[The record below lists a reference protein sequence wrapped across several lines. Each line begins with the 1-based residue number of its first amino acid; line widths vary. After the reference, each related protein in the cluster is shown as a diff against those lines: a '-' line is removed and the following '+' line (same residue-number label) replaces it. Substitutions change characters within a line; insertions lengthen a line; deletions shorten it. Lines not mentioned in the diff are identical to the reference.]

1 MSMEIGTDDN
11 PQHWHED
18 IGDDV
23 GNRLNWL
30 RAGVLGANDGIV
42 SVAGIVMG
50 VAGATSERSPVFVA
64 GVAGLVAGAL
74 SMAAG
79 EYVSVNAQR
88 DSEQAM
94 LALEAQELERMPETE
109 LRELAKMYE
118 RKGLSRETAKKVAQE
133 LTDHDALAAHAD
145 IEFGID
151 PHNLTNAW
159 NAAFASMV
167 AFTIGALLPLLV
179 ITLTPLSVRI
189 WATVVDRRGRAGGGR
204 VRPGTAGLQPARP
217 CRRPQRRRWSSGDGG
232 HLLRRKPGRRAHL
245 RCGCSSRCGRLR
257 TPSSTWTSSSTYAA
271 ARPASGGHRP
281 SSSM

>member
-1 MSMEIGTDDN
+1 MSAEIGTDDN
-11 PQHWHED
+11 PHHWHSE
-18 IGDDV
+18 IGQDV

-94 LALEAQELERMPETE
+94 LAMEATELEQMPQTE
-109 LRELAKMYE
+109 LRELVKMYE
-118 RKGLSRETAKKVAQE
+118 GKGLSHETAKKVAQE
-133 LTDHDALAAHAD
+133 LTEHDALAAHAD

-151 PHNLTNAW
+151 PDQLTNAW
-159 NAAFASMV
+159 HAAFASMV
-167 AFTIGALLPLLV
+167 AFTIGGLLPLLT
-179 ITLTPLSVRI
+179 ITLTPVSFRV
-189 WATVVDRRGRAGGGR
+189 WATVATVVVALAVAGVIQARLGFSPVARRS
-204 VRPGTAGLQPARP
+204 PATSP
-217 CRRPQRRRWSSGDGG
+217 VASWRWS
-232 HLLRRKPGRRAHL
+232 
-245 RCGCSSRCGRLR
+245 
-257 TPSSTWTSSSTYAA
+257 
-271 ARPASGGHRP
+271 
-281 SSSM
+281 

>member
-1 MSMEIGTDDN
+1 MSAEIGTDEN
-11 PQHWHED
+11 PHHWHSD

-94 LALEAQELERMPETE
+94 LAMEATELEQMPQTE
-109 LRELAKMYE
+109 LRELVRMYE
-118 RKGLSRETAKKVAQE
+118 AKGLSHETAKKVAQE
-133 LTDHDALAAHAD
+133 LTEHDALAAHAD

-151 PHNLTNAW
+151 PEQLTNAW
-159 NAAFASMV
+159 HAAFASVV
-167 AFTIGALLPLLV
+167 AFTIGALLPLLT
-179 ITLTPLSVRI
+179 ITLTPLSVRV
-189 WATVVDRRGRAGGGR
+189 WATVITVALALAIAGIMQARLGYSPAKRAVMRNVTGG
-204 VRPGTAGLQPARP
+204 
-217 CRRPQRRRWSSGDGG
+217 
-232 HLLRRKPGRRAHL
+232 LLAM
-245 RCGCSSRCGRLR
+245 SV
-257 TPSSTWTSSSTYAA
+257 TYAVGTLVG
-271 ARPASGGHRP
+271 P
-281 SSSM
+281 MV

>member
-1 MSMEIGTDDN
+1 MSAEIGTDEN
-11 PQHWHED
+11 PHHWHSE

-94 LALEAQELERMPETE
+94 LAMEATELEQMPQTE
-109 LRELAKMYE
+109 LRELVKMYE
-118 RKGLSRETAKKVAQE
+118 AKGLSHETAKKVAQE
-133 LTDHDALAAHAD
+133 LTEHDALAAHAD

-151 PHNLTNAW
+151 PEQLTNAW
-159 NAAFASMV
+159 HAAFASMV
-167 AFTIGALLPLLV
+167 AFTIGGLLPLLA
-179 ITLTPLSVRI
+179 ITLTPLSFRV
-189 WATVVDRRGRAGGGR
+189 WATVGTVVVALAVAGVIQARLGFSPVGKAVARNVAGGLLAMVVTYVVGSL
-204 VRPGTAGLQPARP
+204 VGT
-217 CRRPQRRRWSSGDGG
+217 
-232 HLLRRKPGRRAHL
+232 HV
-245 RCGCSSRCGRLR
+245 
-257 TPSSTWTSSSTYAA
+257 
-271 ARPASGGHRP
+271 
-281 SSSM
+281 

>member
-1 MSMEIGTDDN
+1 VSAEIGTDDN
-11 PQHWHED
+11 PHHWHSE
-18 IGDDV
+18 IGQDV

-94 LALEAQELERMPETE
+94 LAMEATELEQMPQTE
-109 LRELAKMYE
+109 LRELVKMYE
-118 RKGLSRETAKKVAQE
+118 RKGLSHETAKQVAQE
-133 LTDHDALAAHAD
+133 LTEHDALAAHAD

-151 PHNLTNAW
+151 PEQLTSAW
-159 NAAFASMV
+159 HAAFASMV
-167 AFTIGALLPLLV
+167 AFTIGGLLPLLA
-179 ITLTPLSVRI
+179 ITLTPVSFRV
-189 WATVVDRRGRAGGGR
+189 WATVGTVVVALAVAGVIQARLGFSPVGKAVARNVAGGLLAMVVTYFVGSL
-204 VRPGTAGLQPARP
+204 VGT
-217 CRRPQRRRWSSGDGG
+217 
-232 HLLRRKPGRRAHL
+232 HV
-245 RCGCSSRCGRLR
+245 
-257 TPSSTWTSSSTYAA
+257 
-271 ARPASGGHRP
+271 
-281 SSSM
+281 